1 MKLREGRIRYITL
14 FLQNLDFIAVHR
26 GYALNWFVA
35 SMIIEVKGDAEKQKT
50 RKMQGLLSLN

>member
-1 MKLREGRIRYITL
+1 MQGCCRYITL

-35 SMIIEVKGDAEKQKT
+35 SMIFEVKGDAQKQKT